1 MARQGWDEYFLN
13 IARQVSTRATCPRKS
28 VGAVIVRDRTILS
41 TGYNGSARGLPHCTD
56 VGCMMDEGNHCV
68 RVVHAEVNAVAQA
81 AAQGIRLEGATLYCL
96 LSPCW
101 PCFRTLVNAGVREMI
116 YETFYRDERIFEAA
130 ASLGSG
136 LMLYQLFE
144 GQRYHFSK
152 DYKRPDPPPAEGPE
166 EGT

>member
-1 MARQGWDEYFLN
+1 MSRENWDTYFIN
-13 IARQVSTRATCPRKS
+13 IARQVATRATCPRKS

-56 VGCMMDEGNHCV
+56 AGCMMDEGNHCI
-68 RVVHAEVNAVAQA
+68 RVVHAEINAVAQA
-81 AAQGIRLEGATLYCL
+81 ARQGVRLEGATLYCL

-116 YETFYRDERIFEAA
+116 YETFYRDDKIFEAA

-136 LMLYQLFE
+136 LMLYQLID
-144 GQRYHFSK
+144 GKRYHFFEG
-152 DYKRPDPPPAEGPE
+152 YKVGSSVITDGLKEN
-166 EGT
+166 T